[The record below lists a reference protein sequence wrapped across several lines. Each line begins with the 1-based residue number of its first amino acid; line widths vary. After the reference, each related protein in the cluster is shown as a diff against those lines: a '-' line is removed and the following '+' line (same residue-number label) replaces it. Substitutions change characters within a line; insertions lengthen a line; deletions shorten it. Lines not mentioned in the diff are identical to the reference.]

1 MCDVTAH
8 TNDDHLTVDE
18 KIKKDALSV
27 FTSLG
32 SGKAHLNAIT
42 KTSQLRYVCA
52 IFLSSYLTSLVVIII
67 GLIIKF

>member
-1 MCDVTAH
+1 MSLHTVH

-42 KTSQLRYVCA
+42 QTSQLRYCLCN
-52 IFLSSYLTSLVVIII
+52 FLV
-67 GLIIKF
+67 